1 MYCQLDYL
9 GKCLPGR
16 IQHALDEL
24 PETLDGTYERILR
37 EINETNW
44 EFARRLLLC
53 VSVASRPLRVEELAE
68 ILAFD
73 FKSGPIPKFREDWR
87 LDNPVEAV
95 LSTCSTLLAL
105 VSADGSPV
113 IQFSHFSVKEFLVS
127 ARFAKRCD
135 AISDHYHVSVTSAH
149 TLVARARLGI
159 LLHLDKN
166 VTRDSLRKFP
176 LAGHAAEHWFEHARF
191 EGVTKCRGRD
201 ETAL

>member
-1 MYCQLDYL
+1 M
-9 GKCLPGR
+9 
-16 IQHALDEL
+16 
-24 PETLDGTYERILR
+24 
-37 EINETNW
+37 
-44 EFARRLLLC
+44 
-53 VSVASRPLRVEELAE
+53 
-68 ILAFD
+68 
-73 FKSGPIPKFREDWR
+73 
-87 LDNPVEAV
+87 
-95 LSTCSTLLAL
+95 
-105 VSADGSPV
+105 
-113 IQFSHFSVKEFLVS
+113 S